1 MKYLFYPGCS
11 LDSTSSAY
19 WDSLNAIQATLGIEL
34 AQIEDWNCCG
44 ANEYIALH
52 RIPSYA
58 LIARNLAL
66 AEQQTNGTHTLM
78 AACSAC
84 YVNLARTAKY
94 MSTDKDLNTRVND
107 ALAAG
112 GMHYTAGSV
121 QVRHILDV
129 ICNELGV
136 CKVKKQIKRS
146 LSGLRVAPYYG
157 CMVLRP
163 DPDKRWRD
171 PEAPTALEQLI
182 EVTGA
187 EAIEYPLRTHCCSGH
202 MPQINTEASLELIR
216 RLVETAVNRGADL
229 MITTCPLCQLN
240 IDCYQQEMNKFFGT
254 NYKMPILFFTQL
266 LGLAFGLSPAS
277 LGIGREV
284 TSAAPALARIGLT
297 PEVETAPAPSRHHV
311 KDQGLPMPQMPKA
324 RAEEL

>member
-11 LDSTSSAY
+11 LESTSSAY
-19 WDSLNAIQATLGIEL
+19 QDSLHAIQGKLGMEL
-34 AQIEDWNCCG
+34 EDVNDWNCCG

-66 AEQQTNGTHTLM
+66 AEQQTNGTHTLL

-94 MSTDKDLNTRVND
+94 MGTDKDLNTKVND

-121 QVRHILDV
+121 QVRHIL
-129 ICNELGV
+129 ELIYKEIGV
-136 CKVKKQIKRS
+136 CKIKKMIERP
-146 LSGLRVAPYYG
+146 LTGLRVAAYYG

-171 PEAPTALEQLI
+171 PENPTALEELI
-182 EVTGA
+182 TASGA
-187 EAIEYPLRTHCCSGH
+187 QAVDFPLRTHCCSGH
-202 MPQINTEASLELIR
+202 MPQISTEASMELLR
-216 RLVETAVNRGADL
+216 RLVESAVKSGADL
-229 MITTCPLCQLN
+229 LITTCPLCQLN
-240 IDCYQQEMNKFFGT
+240 IDAYQDEMNKFFDT
-254 NYKMPILFFTQL
+254 HYRMPILFFTQL
-266 LGLAFGLSPAS
+266 LGLAFGLKPEE
-277 LGIGREV
+277 LGIGKEIV
-284 TSAAPALARIGLT
+284 SAAPALARIGVKVE
-297 PEVETAPAPSRHHV
+297 PEARPAKRPP
-311 KDQGLPMPQMPKA
+311 KEQGLPMPRMPKA
-324 RAEEL
+324 YGEEL